1 MNRESIVIF
10 YCSNDLR
17 SGRLLSRSDP
27 SAVDQTRCVGC
38 CPPDS
43 SAAIQIQTVNCAP
56 DPILRLLSRFNPSA
70 VVHPIPRL
78 LSRSSRNCSP
88 GPILRLLS
96 KSAAPLCNGNRK
108 NVLDSISRSYHA
120 LALLAEEECLIFMCS
135 FSFKYYRFCL
145 DEVVACS
152 RRRSKGVSH
161 QEIKCEKV
169 EVEDPI
175 PPVLSTYKKNRN
187 MGNTLDSTVF
197 QPPKQSRYTD
207 IPQRA
212 KIWLTTKQ
220 ERKIA

>member
-56 DPILRLLSRFNPSA
+56 GPILRLLSRFNPSA

-78 LSRSSRNCSP
+78 LSRSNRNCSP

-96 KSAAPLCNGNRK
+96 KSIRRLLRCATKKKRSEFSIGLLLPPMPLVSNPIQAVASFTDPAAS
-108 NVLDSISRSYHA
+108 VY
-120 LALLAEEECLIFMCS
+120 CLI
-135 FSFKYYRFCL
+135 
-145 DEVVACS
+145 D
-152 RRRSKGVSH
+152 
-161 QEIKCEKV
+161 Q
-169 EVEDPI
+169 PI
-175 PPVLSTYKKNRN
+175 FRCGGLPTGSATY
-187 MGNTLDSTVF
+187 
-197 QPPKQSRYTD
+197 
-207 IPQRA
+207 
-212 KIWLTTKQ
+212 
-220 ERKIA
+220 